1 MKDAYHPLL
10 YLSNKQKK
18 QATYPQT
25 IHLHNELR
33 ILVISGPNA
42 GGKSITL
49 KTIGLL
55 QLMVQTGFLV
65 PVHPQSHMCVFESIL
80 TDIGDNQ
87 SIENELSTYSYRLKN
102 MNRFL
107 KKCDAKSLLLIDEF
121 GTGSDPELGGAL
133 AEIFLEVFYQ
143 EKLLNKKNYVLP
155 TQKRDIGLV
164 VQEKALFPH
173 LNVLENVK
181 FGLAGS
187 RRKKNDQAM
196 KYLNLL
202 QADKFAK
209 LMPNKLSGG
218 EQQRVAIARALAPEP
233 KLLLM
238 DEPFSSLDADLR
250 EALRSDT
257 RELFKQTKTS
267 CIIVTHDFEDA
278 DKFCDVVSKL
288 EEGQI
293 KYL

>member
-1 MKDAYHPLL
+1 MSENVILSINKLSFGYSKERELL
-10 YLSNKQKK
+10 KNINLN
-18 QATYPQT
+18 
-25 IHLHNELR
+25 LNEGEILGVLGASGIGKSSLLR
-33 ILVISGPNA
+33 IIVGLEVP
-42 GGKSITL
+42 
-49 KTIGLL
+49 KTG
-55 QLMVQTGFLV
+55 
-65 PVHPQSHMCVFESIL
+65 
-80 TDIGDNQ
+80 
-87 SIENELSTYSYRLKN
+87 
-102 MNRFL
+102 
-107 KKCDAKSLLLIDEF
+107 
-121 GTGSDPELGGAL
+121 
-133 AEIFLEVFYQ
+133 EVFYQ

-181 FGLAGS
+181 FGLVGS

-238 DEPFSSLDADLR
+238 DEPFSSLDVDLR

-257 RELFKQTKTS
+257 RDLFKETKTS

>member
-1 MKDAYHPLL
+1 MSEKVILSINKLSFGYTKEKEVLKDVNLDL
-10 YLSNKQKK
+10 
-18 QATYPQT
+18 
-25 IHLHNELR
+25 NEGEILGILGASGIGKSSLLR
-33 ILVISGPNA
+33 IIVGLEYPKTGEVLYQ
-42 GGKSITL
+42 GK
-49 KTIGLL
+49 
-55 QLMVQTGFLV
+55 
-65 PVHPQSHMCVFESIL
+65 
-80 TDIGDNQ
+80 
-87 SIENELSTYSYRLKN
+87 
-102 MNRFL
+102 
-107 KKCDAKSLLLIDEF
+107 A
-121 GTGSDPELGGAL
+121 
-133 AEIFLEVFYQ
+133 
-143 EKLLNKKNYVLP
+143 LNKNDYFVP
-155 TQKRDIGLV
+155 PQKRGIGLV

-181 FGLAGS
+181 FGLAGP
-187 RRKKNDQAM
+187 RREKDNQAM
-196 KYLNLL
+196 KYLSLL

-218 EQQRVAIARALAPEP
+218 EQQRVAIARAMAPEP

-250 EALRSDT
+250 EALRTDT

-293 KYL
+293 KPL

>member
-1 MKDAYHPLL
+1 MSEKVILSINKLSFGYSKERELL
-10 YLSNKQKK
+10 KNLN
-18 QATYPQT
+18 
-25 IHLHNELR
+25 LNLNEGEILGVLGASGIGKSSLLR
-33 ILVISGPNA
+33 IIVGLEVP
-42 GGKSITL
+42 
-49 KTIGLL
+49 KTG
-55 QLMVQTGFLV
+55 
-65 PVHPQSHMCVFESIL
+65 
-80 TDIGDNQ
+80 
-87 SIENELSTYSYRLKN
+87 
-102 MNRFL
+102 
-107 KKCDAKSLLLIDEF
+107 
-121 GTGSDPELGGAL
+121 
-133 AEIFLEVFYQ
+133 EVFYQ

-155 TQKRDIGLV
+155 TQKRNIGLV

-181 FGLAGS
+181 FGLVGS

-250 EALRSDT
+250 KALRSDT
-257 RELFKQTKTS
+257 RDLFKETKTS

>member
-1 MKDAYHPLL
+1 MSEKVILSINKLSFGYSKERELL
-10 YLSNKQKK
+10 KNLN
-18 QATYPQT
+18 
-25 IHLHNELR
+25 LNLNEGEILGVLGASGIGKSSLLR
-33 ILVISGPNA
+33 IIVGLEVP
-42 GGKSITL
+42 
-49 KTIGLL
+49 KTG
-55 QLMVQTGFLV
+55 
-65 PVHPQSHMCVFESIL
+65 
-80 TDIGDNQ
+80 
-87 SIENELSTYSYRLKN
+87 
-102 MNRFL
+102 
-107 KKCDAKSLLLIDEF
+107 
-121 GTGSDPELGGAL
+121 
-133 AEIFLEVFYQ
+133 EVFYQ

-155 TQKRDIGLV
+155 TEKRNIGLV

-181 FGLAGS
+181 FGLVGS

-250 EALRSDT
+250 KALRSDT
-257 RELFKQTKTS
+257 RDLFKETKTS

-288 EEGQI
+288 EEGKI